1 MKFTKLLAPTLR
13 EVPAE
18 AEVISHKLLV
28 RAGFIRKSSAGVY
41 TYLPLA
47 QRVLQ
52 KIQRIIRE
60 EMDAAGGQEILMPIM
75 QPAELWLESGR
86 WNVYGGELMR
96 FKDRHDRDF
105 CLGPTHEELI
115 TDLVRSDLSSWRQ
128 LPIMLYQIQ
137 DKFRDE
143 RRPRFGLMRG
153 REFIMKDLYSF
164 DRDAEGLDRSYQTM
178 YQAYCSVFSRCGLEY
193 RIVEADP
200 GAIGGNHSHEFMVLA
215 EAGEAEIIY
224 CGSCDYAADGEIAA
238 NARPKAYDGPDVPP
252 CELIETPGA
261 NTIASLAEFLK
272 VGEDQLVKT
281 LFYKADDEVV
291 CVLLRGDR
299 ELNEIK
305 LQNAIGCFELAMA
318 ETPEVVA
325 ITGCQPGYLSPIG
338 LAGKVRVFA
347 DEEVLALGA
356 TVAGANKPGYHY
368 GSVLPRRDFPI
379 DAVGDFRQ
387 VVAGDICPRCGK
399 PLKSA
404 RGIEAGQVFKLGTKY
419 SQALGLLYTDESGDK
434 KPVEMGCYGIGVSR
448 AMAAAV
454 EQKNDKDG
462 IIWPVSIA
470 PYHVVIVPTAVE
482 GPVWEAALGLYEE
495 LTREGVEV
503 VLDDRDE
510 RAGVKFKDADLIGYP
525 IRVTVGKKFPETGQV
540 EFKKRWESEAE
551 LVCLDQVKK
560 KIEEVLS

>member
-1 MKFTKLLAPTLR
+1 MRVTNLWAPTLR

-28 RAGFIRKSSAGVY
+28 RGGFIRKSSAGVY

-47 QRVLQ
+47 QRVLK
-52 KIQRIIRE
+52 KIQQIVRE

-86 WNVYGGELMR
+86 WHVYGGELMR
-96 FKDRHDRDF
+96 LKDRHQRDF

-115 TDLVRSDLSSWRQ
+115 TDLVRGDLSSWRK
-128 LPIMLYQIQ
+128 LPVLLYQIQ
-137 DKFRDE
+137 DKVRDE

-164 DRDAEGLDRSYQTM
+164 DRDAQGLEKSYQAM
-178 YQAYCSVFSRCGLEY
+178 YQAYCNVFRRCGLDY

-224 CGSCDYAADGEIAA
+224 CSECDYAADGEIAT
-238 NARPKAYDGPDVPP
+238 NAVPKVYDGPDVPP
-252 CELIETPGA
+252 YELIETPGA
-261 NTIASLAEFLK
+261 NTIASLAEFLNL
-272 VGEDQLVKT
+272 GEDELVKT
-281 LFYKADDEVV
+281 LFYKADNEVI

-305 LQNAIGCFELAMA
+305 LQNAVGCLELAMA
-318 ETPEVVA
+318 EVPDVVA

-338 LAGKVRVFA
+338 LKGKVKVYA
-347 DEEVLALGA
+347 DEEVMALGA

-368 GSVLPRRDFPI
+368 GNVLPKRDFPV
-379 DAVGDFRQ
+379 DVVGDFRQ
-387 VVAGDICPRCGK
+387 VSAGDICPKCGK

-404 RGIEAGQVFKLGTKY
+404 RGIEAGQIFKLGTKY
-419 SQALGLLYTDESGDK
+419 SQALELVYTDENGEK
-434 KPVEMGCYGIGVSR
+434 RLVEMGCYGIGISR
-448 AMAAAV
+448 TLAAAV

-482 GPVWEAALGLYEE
+482 GPLWDTALALYQD
-495 LTREGVEV
+495 LLKEGVEV

-525 IRVTVGKKFPETGQV
+525 IRITIGKKFSETAQV
-540 EFKKRWESEAE
+540 EFKKRWEKEAE
-551 LVCLDQVKK
+551 LVFLEEIKGRIK
-560 KIEEVLS
+560 EVLN

>member
-1 MKFTKLLAPTLR
+1 MKFTNLMAPTLR

-28 RAGFIRKSSAGVY
+28 RAGFIRKSSAGIY

-47 QRVLQ
+47 HRVLK
-52 KIQRIIRE
+52 KIEGIIRE

-86 WNVYGGELMR
+86 WDVYGGELMR

-115 TDLVRSDLSSWRQ
+115 TDLVRGELSSWRQ

-164 DRDAEGLDRSYQTM
+164 DRDAAGMDESYKAM
-178 YQAYCSVFSRCGLEY
+178 HRAYCNVFSRCGLEY

-224 CGSCDYAADGEIAA
+224 CSGCSYAADGEIATSKK
-238 NARPKAYDGPDVPP
+238 PEAYEGPEVPP
-252 CELIETPGA
+252 YELIETPGA
-261 NTIASLAEFLK
+261 NTIASLAQFLH

-281 LFYKADDEVV
+281 LFYQADGQVV
-291 CVLLRGDR
+291 CILLRGDR

-305 LQNAIGCFELAMA
+305 LKNAIGCYELAMA
-318 ETPEVVA
+318 DIPDVVA

-338 LAGKVRVFA
+338 LAGKVKVYV
-347 DEEVLALGA
+347 DEEVMALGA
-356 TVAGANKPGYHY
+356 TVAGANRPGYHY
-368 GSVLPRRDFPI
+368 GNVLPKRDFPL
-379 DAVGDFRQ
+379 DVVGDFRQ
-387 VVAGDICPRCGK
+387 VAAGDVCPFCGK
-399 PLKSA
+399 PLMSA
-404 RGIEAGQVFKLGTKY
+404 RGIEAGQIFKLGTKY
-419 SQALGLLYTDESGDK
+419 SKALNLVYTDEKGEK
-434 KPVEMGCYGIGVSR
+434 QPAEMGCYGIGVSR
-448 AMAAAV
+448 TMAAAV
-454 EQKNDKDG
+454 EQCNDKDG
-462 IIWPVSIA
+462 IVWPVSIA
-470 PYHVVIVPTAVE
+470 PYHVVIVPTTAE
-482 GPVWEAALGLYEE
+482 GPVWDAALALYQD
-495 LTREGVEV
+495 LMKEGVEA

-525 IRVTVGKKFPETGQV
+525 IRITVGKKFTESRQV
-540 EFKKRWESEAE
+540 EFKKRWEQEAE
-551 LVCLDQVKK
+551 TLALDEVKA
-560 KIEEVLS
+560 KIKEVLS

>member
-1 MKFTKLLAPTLR
+1 MRVTNLWAPTLR

-28 RAGFIRKSSAGVY
+28 RGGFIRKSSAGVY

-47 QRVLQ
+47 QRVLK
-52 KIQRIIRE
+52 KIQQIVRE

-86 WNVYGGELMR
+86 WHVYGGELMR
-96 FKDRHDRDF
+96 LKDRHQRDF

-115 TDLVRSDLSSWRQ
+115 TDLVRGDLSSWRK
-128 LPIMLYQIQ
+128 LPVLLYQIQ

-164 DRDAEGLDRSYQTM
+164 DRDAQGLEKSYQAM
-178 YQAYCSVFSRCGLEY
+178 YQAYCNVFRRCGLDY

-224 CGSCDYAADGEIAA
+224 CSECDYAADGEIAT
-238 NARPKAYDGPDVPP
+238 NAVPKVYDGPDVPP
-252 CELIETPGA
+252 YELIETPGA
-261 NTIASLAEFLK
+261 NTIASLAEFLNL
-272 VGEDQLVKT
+272 GEDELVKT
-281 LFYKADDEVV
+281 LFYKADNEVI

-305 LQNAIGCFELAMA
+305 LQNAVGCLELAMA
-318 ETPEVVA
+318 EVPDVVA

-338 LAGKVRVFA
+338 LKGKVKVYA
-347 DEEVLALGA
+347 DEEVMALGA

-368 GSVLPRRDFPI
+368 GNVLPKRDFPV
-379 DAVGDFRQ
+379 DVVGDFRQ
-387 VVAGDICPRCGK
+387 VSAGDICPKCGK

-404 RGIEAGQVFKLGTKY
+404 RGIEAGQIFKLGTKY
-419 SQALGLLYTDESGDK
+419 SQALELVYTDENGEK
-434 KPVEMGCYGIGVSR
+434 RLVEMGCYGIGISR
-448 AMAAAV
+448 TLAAAV

-482 GPVWEAALGLYEE
+482 GPLWDTALALYQD
-495 LTREGVEV
+495 LLKEGVEV

-525 IRVTVGKKFPETGQV
+525 IRITIGKKFSETAQV
-540 EFKKRWESEAE
+540 EFKKRWEKEAE
-551 LVCLDQVKK
+551 LVFLEEIKGRIK
-560 KIEEVLS
+560 EVLN